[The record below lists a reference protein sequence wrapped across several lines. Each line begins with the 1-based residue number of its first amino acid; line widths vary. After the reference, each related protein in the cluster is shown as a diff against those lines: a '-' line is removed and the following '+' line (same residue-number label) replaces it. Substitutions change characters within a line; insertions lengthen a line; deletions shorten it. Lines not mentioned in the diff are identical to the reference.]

1 MRHEEEF
8 MQMDCVKWMRYQ
20 HPREAQLLHH
30 SPNGGRRDA
39 REAAR
44 FKAMGTSAGFPDLI
58 LPLPQGEWAGLAL
71 ELKSAKGRQSPEQ
84 KAWMERLRGA
94 GWCYL
99 IIRTFDEFR
108 AAIDD
113 YLGTTRPA
121 SQFIERR

>member
-1 MRHEEEF
+1 MRHDEEF

-20 HPREAQLLHH
+20 HPHEAQLLHH

-58 LPLPQGEWAGLAL
+58 LPLPVGDWSGLAL
-71 ELKSAKGRQSPEQ
+71 ELKSAKGRQTPEQ

-94 GWCYL
+94 GWHYA
-99 IIRTFDEFR
+99 IVRSFDEFR
-108 AAIDD
+108 AEVDA
-113 YLGTTRPA
+113 YLGTIHCPP
-121 SQFIERR
+121 QFIKK

>member
-71 ELKSAKGRQSPEQ
+71 ELKSTKGRQSPEQ

>member
-58 LPLPQGEWAGLAL
+58 LPLPCGEWAGLAL

-84 KAWMERLRGA
+84 KAWQDRLRGA
-94 GWCYL
+94 GWRYL

-108 AAIDD
+108 DAIDD
-113 YLGTTRPA
+113 YLGTMRPA
-121 SQFIERR
+121 RQFMEG